1 MIVLGISAYYHDSAA
16 ALIKDG
22 VIIAAAEE
30 ERFNR
35 IKHYSGFPAR
45 ACRFC
50 LDYASIT
57 LDDVDKV
64 VFYEKP
70 FVKFERILRTH
81 INYAPRGLCTF
92 LSAMPI
98 WLKEKLNMR
107 YTMQKKLKREFGV
120 KHGDIEF
127 CHHHLSHAALAYS
140 TSPFERCAVLVVDAV
155 GENAT
160 TSIYKASPEGYELL
174 ESFGFPHSLG
184 LLYSAVTYYLG
195 FKVNSDEYKVMGL
208 APYGDKETPE
218 YEAIRQKITTELVE
232 VRDDGSIKLN
242 DRHFSYMYGEKM
254 VSDSEWQKLFG
265 FVRRYE
271 GDAILS
277 HHKNMALAIQ
287 DVTEQ
292 IMLNMA
298 IHARQISGEENL
310 CVVGGCALNCAAIG
324 KLKLAS
330 KPGTV
335 FVPYAPGDDG
345 AAIGCAVYACG
356 CAKQDGKN
364 EDPFLGMAFD
374 DSEVEQV
381 IAENSLTS
389 EHIEDFYRLCEVVA
403 RELAD
408 SKIVGWFQ
416 GRMEFGPRALGNR
429 SILADPRNPKMKDMV
444 NARIKFREAFRP
456 FAPAVIER
464 YASSVFDHVERSP
477 YMSTTFHLNDGE
489 TGYPAI
495 THVDNT
501 ARIQTVSPHDNTRFY
516 ELLDAFHALTGSPLL
531 LNTSF
536 NVMGEPIV
544 CSPQDAVNT
553 FRKSGI
559 DILVMNNYIIK
570 KS

>member
-107 YTMQKKLKREFGV
+107 YTMQKELKREFGV

-140 TSPFERCAVLVVDAV
+140 ASPFERCAVLVVDAV

>member
-16 ALIKDG
+16 ALIKDC
-22 VIIAAAEE
+22 VVIAAAEE

-35 IKHYSGFPAR
+35 IKHYNGFPVL
-45 ACRFC
+45 ACKFC
-50 LDYASIT
+50 LEFAKIT
-57 LDDVDKV
+57 LEEVDKV

-81 INYAPRGLCTF
+81 INYAPRGLRTF

-107 YTMQKKLKREFGV
+107 HTIQKELKCAFGV
-120 KHGDIEF
+120 KFSNIEF

-140 TSPFERCAVLVVDAV
+140 ASPFERCAVLVVDAV
-155 GENAT
+155 GEDAT
-160 TSIYKASPEGYELL
+160 TSIYKASKEGFELL

-208 APYGDKETPE
+208 APYGDKRSPE
-218 YEAIRQKITTELVE
+218 YEKIKRTITTELVE
-232 VRDDGSIKLN
+232 MRADGSIKLN
-242 DRHFSYMYGEKM
+242 YRHFTFMYGDKM
-254 VSDSEWQKLFG
+254 VSDSDWQELFG
-265 FVRRYE
+265 FARRNK

-277 HHKNMALAIQ
+277 RHKNMALAIQ

-292 IMLNMA
+292 IILNMA
-298 IHARQISGEENL
+298 THARQISGEENL

-330 KPGTV
+330 KPNTV

-345 AAIGCAVYACG
+345 AAVGCAIYACG
-356 CAKQDGKN
+356 GAKQNGKN
-364 EDPFLGMAFD
+364 ADPFLGIAYD
-374 DSEVEQV
+374 DDEVEKV
-381 IAENSLTS
+381 ITENSLKS
-389 EHIEDFYRLCEVVA
+389 ERIDDFHQLCEVIA
-403 RELAD
+403 HELAG

-429 SILADPRNPKMKDMV
+429 SILADARNAKMKDMV
-444 NARIKFREAFRP
+444 NARIKFRESFRP
-456 FAPAVIER
+456 FAPAVIEL
-464 YASSVFDHVERSP
+464 YAANVFDHVERSP
-477 YMSTTFHLNDGE
+477 YMSTTFNLVEGE
-489 TGYPAI
+489 SGYPAI
-495 THVDNT
+495 THVDKT
-501 ARIQTVSPHDNTRFY
+501 ARIQTVSPTDNARFY
-516 ELLDAFHALTGSPLL
+516 EMLEVFHVLTGSPLL

-544 CSPQDAVNT
+544 CTPQDAVNT
-553 FRKSGI
+553 FRNSGI
-559 DILVMNNYIIK
+559 DILVMNNYIIR

>member
-22 VIIAAAEE
+22 VVIAAAEE

-35 IKHYSGFPAR
+35 IKHYNGFPVR
-45 ACRFC
+45 ACKFC

-81 INYAPRGLCTF
+81 INYAPRGLLTF
-92 LSAMPI
+92 LSAMPV

-107 YTMQKKLKREFGV
+107 HTIQKELKREFGV

-140 TSPFERCAVLVVDAV
+140 ASPFERCAVLVVDAV
-155 GENAT
+155 GEDAT

-208 APYGDKETPE
+208 APYGDKGTPE
-218 YEAIRQKITTELVE
+218 YEAIRRKITTELVE
-232 VRDDGSIKLN
+232 VRDNGSIKLN
-242 DRHFSYMYGEKM
+242 DRHFTYMYGDKM
-254 VSDSEWQKLFG
+254 VSDSNWLKLFG
-265 FVRRYE
+265 FARRNQGE
-271 GDAILS
+271 AILS

-292 IMLNMA
+292 ILLNMA
-298 IHARQISGEENL
+298 GHARQISGEENL

-324 KLKLAS
+324 KLKLSS

-345 AAIGCAVYACG
+345 AAVGCALYACG
-356 CAKQDGKN
+356 GAKQAGKN
-364 EDPFLGMAFD
+364 ENPFLGVAFD
-374 DSEVEQV
+374 DSEVQQV

-389 EHIEDFYRLCEVVA
+389 EHIEDFNRLCKVVA

-444 NARIKFREAFRP
+444 NARVKFREAFRP

-477 YMSTTFHLNDGE
+477 YMSTTFRINDGE

-495 THVDNT
+495 THVDHT
-501 ARIQTVSPHDNTRFY
+501 ARIQTVSPHDNARFY
-516 ELLDAFHALTGSPLL
+516 ELLEAFHALTGSPLL

-553 FRKSGI
+553 FRNSGI
-559 DILVMNNYIIK
+559 DILIMNNYIIK

>member
-1 MIVLGISAYYHDSAA
+1 MIVLGLSAYYHDSAV
-16 ALIKDG
+16 ALIRDG
-22 VIIAAAEE
+22 VVIVAAEE

-35 IKHYSGFPAR
+35 IKHYNGFPVL
-45 ACRFC
+45 ACKFC
-50 LDYASIT
+50 LDFAGIK
-57 LDDVDKV
+57 LEEVDKV

-81 INYAPRGLCTF
+81 INYAPHGLRTF

-107 YTMQKKLKREFGV
+107 HTIQKELKRAFGV
-120 KHGDIEF
+120 KHGNIEF

-140 TSPFERCAVLVVDAV
+140 ASPFERCAVLVIDAV
-155 GENAT
+155 GEDAT
-160 TSIYKASPEGYELL
+160 TSIYKASPDGYELL
-174 ESFGFPHSLG
+174 ECFGFPHSLG

-208 APYGDKETPE
+208 APYGDKRSPE
-218 YEAIRQKITTELVE
+218 YEKIKRKITTELVE
-232 VRDDGSIKLN
+232 VRADGSIKLN
-242 DRHFSYMYGEKM
+242 DRHFTFMYGDKM
-254 VSDSEWQKLFG
+254 VSDSDWHELFG
-265 FVRRYE
+265 FARRNK

-277 HHKNMALAIQ
+277 RHKNMALAIQ

-292 IMLNMA
+292 IILNMA
-298 IHARQISGEENL
+298 AHARQISGEENL

-330 KPGTV
+330 TPNTV

-345 AAIGCAVYACG
+345 AAVGCALYACG
-356 CAKQDGKN
+356 GTKQNGKN
-364 EDPFLGMAFD
+364 ADPYLGIAYD
-374 DSEVEQV
+374 DSEMEKV

-389 EHIEDFYRLCEVVA
+389 ERIDDFHQLCDVIA
-403 RELAD
+403 QELAD

-429 SILADPRNPKMKDMV
+429 SILADPRNAKMKDMV

-464 YASSVFDHVERSP
+464 YAANVFDHVERSP
-477 YMSTTFHLNDGE
+477 YMSTTFNLVEGE
-489 TGYPAI
+489 SGYPAI

-501 ARIQTVSPHDNTRFY
+501 ARIQTVSPQDNARFC
-516 ELLDAFHALTGSPLL
+516 ELLGAFHALTGSPLL

-553 FRKSGI
+553 FRNSGI
-559 DILVMNNYIIK
+559 EILVMNNYIIR

>member
-35 IKHYSGFPAR
+35 IKHYSGFPAM

-92 LSAMPI
+92 LTAMPI

-107 YTMQKKLKREFGV
+107 YTMQKELKREFGV

-140 TSPFERCAVLVVDAV
+140 ASPFERCAVLVVDAV
-155 GENAT
+155 GEDAT

-208 APYGDKETPE
+208 APYGDKGTPE

-298 IHARQISGEENL
+298 SHARQISGEENL

-345 AAIGCAVYACG
+345 AAIGCALYACG
-356 CAKQDGKN
+356 ELKQDGKN
-364 EDPFLGMAFD
+364 EDPFLGMVFD

-553 FRKSGI
+553 FRNSGI

>member
-1 MIVLGISAYYHDSAA
+1 MVVLGISAYYHDSAA

-22 VIIAAAEE
+22 VVIAAAEE

-35 IKHYSGFPAR
+35 IKHYNGFPVM

-50 LDYASIT
+50 LDFADIT
-57 LDDVDKV
+57 LAEVDKV

-81 INYAPRGLCTF
+81 INYAPHGLRTF

-107 YTMQKKLKREFGV
+107 HTIQKELKRAFGV
-120 KHGDIEF
+120 KHGNIEF

-140 TSPFERCAVLVVDAV
+140 ASPFERCAVLVIDAV
-155 GENAT
+155 GEDAT
-160 TSIYKASPEGYELL
+160 TSIYKASPDGYELL
-174 ESFGFPHSLG
+174 ECFGFPHSLG

-208 APYGDKETPE
+208 APYGDKRSLE
-218 YEAIRQKITTELVE
+218 YEKIKRKITTELVE
-232 VRDDGSIKLN
+232 VRADGSIKLN
-242 DRHFSYMYGEKM
+242 DRHFTFMYGDKM
-254 VSDSEWQKLFG
+254 VSDSDWHELFG
-265 FVRRYE
+265 FARRNK

-277 HHKNMALAIQ
+277 RHKNMALAIQ

-292 IMLNMA
+292 IILNMA
-298 IHARQISGEENL
+298 THARKISGEENL

-324 KLKLAS
+324 KLKLALT
-330 KPGTV
+330 PNTV

-345 AAIGCAVYACG
+345 AAVGCALYACG
-356 CAKQDGKN
+356 GTNKN
-364 EDPFLGMAFD
+364 DKNADPFLGIAYD
-374 DSEVEQV
+374 DSEVERV

-389 EHIEDFYRLCEVVA
+389 ERIDDFCQLCEA
-403 RELAD
+403 IAHELAD

-429 SILADPRNPKMKDMV
+429 SILADPRNAKMKDMV

-464 YASSVFDHVERSP
+464 YAANVFDNVERSP
-477 YMSTTFHLNDGE
+477 YMSTTFNLIEGE
-489 TGYPAI
+489 SGYPSI

-501 ARIQTVSPHDNTRFY
+501 ARIQTVSPQDNARFY
-516 ELLDAFHALTGSPLL
+516 ELLEVFHTLTGSPLL

-553 FRKSGI
+553 FRNSGI
-559 DILVMNNYIIK
+559 DILVMNNYIIR

>member
-107 YTMQKKLKREFGV
+107 YTMQKELKREFGV

-544 CSPQDAVNT
+544 CSPQDAVST
-553 FRKSGI
+553 FRNSGI

>member
-107 YTMQKKLKREFGV
+107 YTMQKELKREFGV

-155 GENAT
+155 GEDAT

-287 DVTEQ
+287 DITEQ

-298 IHARQISGEENL
+298 SHARQISGEENL

-364 EDPFLGMAFD
+364 EDPFLGMVFD

-553 FRKSGI
+553 FRNSGI

>member
-1 MIVLGISAYYHDSAA
+1 MVVLGISAYYHDSAA
-16 ALIKDG
+16 ALIRDG
-22 VIIAAAEE
+22 VVIAAAEE

-35 IKHYSGFPAR
+35 IKHYNGFPVL
-45 ACRFC
+45 ACKFC
-50 LDYASIT
+50 LDFAGIT
-57 LDDVDKV
+57 LEEVDKV

-81 INYAPRGLCTF
+81 INYAPRGLRTF

-107 YTMQKKLKREFGV
+107 HTIQKELKRAFGV
-120 KHGDIEF
+120 KHGNIEF

-140 TSPFERCAVLVVDAV
+140 ASPFERCAVLVIDAV
-155 GENAT
+155 GEDAT
-160 TSIYKASPEGYELL
+160 TSIYKASPDGYELL
-174 ESFGFPHSLG
+174 ESFSFPHSLG

-208 APYGDKETPE
+208 APYGDKRSPE
-218 YEAIRQKITTELVE
+218 YEKIKRKITTELVE
-232 VRDDGSIKLN
+232 VRADGSIKLN
-242 DRHFSYMYGEKM
+242 DRHFTFMYGDKM
-254 VSDSEWQKLFG
+254 VSDSDWNELFG
-265 FVRRYE
+265 FARRNK

-277 HHKNMALAIQ
+277 RHKNMALAIQ

-292 IMLNMA
+292 IILNMA
-298 IHARQISGEENL
+298 AHARQISGEENL

-324 KLKLAS
+324 KLKLVS
-330 KPGTV
+330 TPNTV

-345 AAIGCAVYACG
+345 AAVGCALYACG
-356 CAKQDGKN
+356 GTKQNGKN
-364 EDPFLGMAFD
+364 TDPYLGIAYD
-374 DSEVEQV
+374 DSEVEKV

-389 EHIEDFYRLCEVVA
+389 ERIDNFRRLCEVIA
-403 RELAD
+403 HELAI

-429 SILADPRNPKMKDMV
+429 SILADPRNAKMKDMV
-444 NARIKFREAFRP
+444 NARIKFRETFRP

-464 YASSVFDHVERSP
+464 YAANVFDHVERSP
-477 YMSTTFHLNDGE
+477 YMSTTFNLVEDE
-489 TGYPAI
+489 SGYPAI

-501 ARIQTVSPHDNTRFY
+501 ARIQTVSPQDNARFH
-516 ELLDAFHALTGSPLL
+516 ELLEAFHALTGSPLL

-553 FRKSGI
+553 FRNSGI
-559 DILVMNNYIIK
+559 DILVINNYIIR

>member
-107 YTMQKKLKREFGV
+107 YTMQKELKREFGV

-208 APYGDKETPE
+208 APYGDKGTPE

-298 IHARQISGEENL
+298 SHARQISGEENL

-356 CAKQDGKN
+356 GAKQDGKN
-364 EDPFLGMAFD
+364 EDPFLGMVFD

-553 FRKSGI
+553 FRNSGI